1 LKSKHRAAAVS
12 YLSNISLRWAIGL
25 IVPALCVLLAGT
37 WLTAK
42 LLTEDLLKK
51 DATEAARNWAEFLAV
66 NVPDLEQIAAGEVPS
81 TASLTFFEA
90 TRKTGKVFGFVIFNK
105 DGYSQLVSDRSRIA
119 TVDLSEFS
127 SQAAYAAKTGQ
138 PVVDIRS
145 GSFESPSPYLAEAFV
160 PVLVNGKTVAIV
172 ADFVDETA
180 HRDYFHYDAWL
191 ASVALCGLTGLAFC
205 LPAIAWYR
213 RTREKQ
219 QADRRIQFLAHHDVL
234 TGLPNRARL
243 IERLQGALAV
253 LPSRGGNVAI
263 YFIDIDYFKQVN
275 DTFGHDGGDFLLNTI
290 GQRLSAMTRIED
302 MVARFGG
309 DEFVIVQTGLVNK
322 AQAEVFAKRIVT
334 ILSAPL
340 YFKELEISAT
350 STIGAAIAPADGV
363 TPDRLLTS
371 ADLALY
377 AGKTA
382 GRSCVRFFTPDMDEA
397 MQKRVALEKI
407 LRDIVAHEGLA
418 LQYQPVLEMS
428 GRHLVGFEALVR
440 LPAPDG
446 TLIPPEAFIPLAE
459 ELRLIDRIG
468 AWVLREACR
477 AAMSW
482 PEHLTVAVN
491 LSPAQF
497 ASGSIEETVAKA
509 LKESGLKPQRLE
521 LEITETLL
529 LANTEATMA
538 TLRKLKAMGVSIVMD
553 DFGTGYSSLSYLWKF
568 PFDKIKIDR
577 SFMAAFEQSDDGVET
592 VVKSIIALGREMKMR
607 VTVEGVE
614 TARQVDFL
622 YNAHADQVQ
631 GFYFGVPVPA
641 SEISADVLKDF
652 RKSLVAGK
660 PGDSKARLVK
670 SAKG

>member
-1 LKSKHRAAAVS
+1 VS

-25 IVPALCVLLAGT
+25 IIPVLCVLLAGT

-42 LLTEDLLKK
+42 ILTDDLLNE
-51 DATEAARNWAEFLAV
+51 DATEAARTWAEFLAV
-66 NVPDLEQIAAGEVPS
+66 NVPDLEQIAAGELPS
-81 TASLTFFEA
+81 KASLSFFEA
-90 TRKTGKVFGFVIFNK
+90 TSKAGQVFRYVIYNK
-105 DGYSQLVSDRSRIA
+105 EGYSQLVSDRSRIA

-127 SQAAYAAKTGQ
+127 SKAAYAAKIGQ
-138 PVVDIRS
+138 PVVDIRTS
-145 GSFESPSPYLAEAFV
+145 NFENRSSFFAVAFV
-160 PVLVNGKTVAIV
+160 PVVINGRTVATV

-180 HRDYFHYDAWL
+180 HRDYFYHDALL

-219 QADRRIQFLAHHDVL
+219 RADRRIQFLAHHDVL

-253 LPSRGGNVAI
+253 LPATGGNIAI
-263 YFIDIDYFKQVN
+263 YFIDIDYFKRVN
-275 DTFGHDGGDFLLNTI
+275 DTLGHDGGDFLLNTI

-309 DEFVIVQTGLVNK
+309 DEFVIVQTGVVDK
-322 AQAEVFAKRIVT
+322 AQAEVFAKRIVS
-334 ILSAPL
+334 ILSAPM
-340 YFKELEISAT
+340 YFKELEICAA
-350 STIGAAIAPADGV
+350 STIGVAIAPADGV
-363 TPDRLLTS
+363 TPERLLTR

-382 GRSCVRFFTPDMDEA
+382 GRNCVRFFTPEMDEA
-397 MQKRVALEKI
+397 MHKRVALEKI
-407 LRDIVAHEGLA
+407 LRDTVAHEGLL
-418 LQYQPVLEMS
+418 LQYQPVIAMS
-428 GRHLVGFEALVR
+428 DRHLVGYEALVR

-446 TLIPPEAFIPLAE
+446 TLIAPTTFIPLAE
-459 ELRLIDRIG
+459 ELRLIDKIG
-468 AWVLREACR
+468 AWVLREACTT
-477 AAMSW
+477 AMSW
-482 PEHLTVAVN
+482 PERLTVAVN

-497 ASGSIEETVAKA
+497 ASGSIVDTVAKA
-509 LKESGLKPQRLE
+509 LKESGLKPHRLE

-614 TARQVDFL
+614 TAHQVDFL

-631 GFYFGVPVPA
+631 GFYFGKPVPA

-652 RKSLVAGK
+652 RKSLVAGMPVDAK
-660 PGDSKARLVK
+660 VHLVK
-670 SAKG
+670 SVKA